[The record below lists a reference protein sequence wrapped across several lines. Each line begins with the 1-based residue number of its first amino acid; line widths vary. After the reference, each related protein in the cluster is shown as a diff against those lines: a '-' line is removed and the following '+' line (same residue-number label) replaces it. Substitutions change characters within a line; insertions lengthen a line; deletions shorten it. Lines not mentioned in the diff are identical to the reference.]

1 MIKVFADYTEGHE
14 KFDNTVSFSIERVS
28 GVKLLRKYRKSYL
41 INEYLNENKNVQ
53 CLIADHWKSL
63 ELIKTNK
70 KKICLIHSKEIN
82 HPKGSRL
89 NKKVLEVLNNVDHVV
104 ANSNYTKSL
113 AIDLGVDENR
123 IIVIN
128 PGVDPV
134 TEIPKKDLSKAE
146 ELFKGKKQRL
156 ITVSRFDKRKN
167 HEKVIMAVR
176 NLKEVYPDIVYTC
189 IGYGDEED
197 NLKKLVSMFELMS
210 PEELNM
216 IRNND
221 LNFLWNN
228 LWKKT
233 SNYKIYQKE
242 LKKSEN
248 NFNYLK
254 NNKILEKLLE
264 ITPLYDSPEW
274 GFPKG
279 KRNNFEKNFDCAK
292 REFLEETN
300 INDED
305 HIILRNL
312 YCINENYVGTNK
324 LNYRHIYYISI
335 ADSEMKENNYNNNEV
350 GEIRWFNWDDAI
362 NIIRPYYTSKI
373 ELLNKI
379 FLFAV
384 NSFEDITIDRIKKL
398 AI

>member
-1 MIKVFADYTEGHE
+1 MHLIITRTFPPEVGGMQNLMWGLARSLSKINLIKVFADYTEGHE

-89 NKKVLEVLNNVDHVV
+89 NKKVLEVLNSVDHVV
-104 ANSNYTKSL
+104 ANSNYTKNL

-146 ELFKGKKQRL
+146 EIFKGKKQRL

-167 HEKVIMAVR
+167 HEKVIMAIR
-176 NLKEVYPDIVYTC
+176 NLKEVYPDIIYTC

-197 NLKKLVSMFELMS
+197 NLKKLVI
-210 PEELNM
+210 ELNLQEQVKFLKD
-216 IRNND
+216 IPND
-221 LNFLWNN
+221 FKNALVARSNVFVMPSIIHKKSVEGFGIAYIEAAQYGTPSIGGKDGGASDAIIHEKTGLICDGNN
-228 LWKKT
+228 LDDVY
-233 SNYKIYQKE
+233 SSIDQIFKE
-242 LKKSEN
+242 NKYFEYGKAANEN
-248 NFNYLK
+248 
-254 NNKILEKLLE
+254 
-264 ITPLYDSPEW
+264 S
-274 GFPKG
+274 
-279 KRNNFEKNFDCAK
+279 KNFHWDKIIESYK
-292 REFLEETN
+292 R
-300 INDED
+300 
-305 HIILRNL
+305 IL
-312 YCINENYVGTNK
+312 
-324 LNYRHIYYISI
+324 
-335 ADSEMKENNYNNNEV
+335 
-350 GEIRWFNWDDAI
+350 
-362 NIIRPYYTSKI
+362 
-373 ELLNKI
+373 
-379 FLFAV
+379 
-384 NSFEDITIDRIKKL
+384 
-398 AI
+398 